1 MTPNDISLAD
11 LERFILDGIP
21 LARAMA
27 VSIDSF
33 DGMRLVMTAPLL
45 PNIND
50 KACAFGGSIV
60 ALMTLTCWALVE
72 AVLRERGEDCDVFV
86 ADSTVRYLDPIWD
99 DLRAEATLAPG
110 AHWKGFF
117 GMLKA
122 RGRARGDFTCVVPGA
137 DGKPLASLDA
147 RFVAKRRA

>member
-1 MTPNDISLAD
+1 
-11 LERFILDGIP
+11 
-21 LARAMA
+21 
-27 VSIDSF
+27 
-33 DGMRLVMTAPLL
+33 LL

-60 ALMTLTCWALVE
+60 AMMTLTCWALVE
-72 AVLRERGEDCDVFV
+72 AVLRQRGEDCDVFV
-86 ADSTVRYLDPIWD
+86 ADSTVRYLDPIWA

-110 AHWKGFF
+110 ANWKGFF
-117 GMLKA
+117 TMLKA

-137 DGKPLASLDA
+137 DGKPLASMDA